1 MREKDNKVIQFKK
14 KKKGFFI
21 GGFVIVLLLGCVI
34 LFSCFHINQIEV
46 TGNKHYSTEQVK
58 NFVLENGYID
68 NSVLLMLKNKIKP
81 IDDIPFIA
89 KLDVE
94 YVNANKI
101 TITVYEKALAGCVEY
116 MNSYVYFDQDGYV
129 LEISQRKLEDAPCI
143 SGMSFE
149 TMELHEKLPIEDEE
163 RFKLILKLTQLI
175 QKYKLSIDSIRFTT
189 EGEIMLQHQDI
200 RIAIG
205 DGSIL
210 ERQLIDLDQI
220 LEGLKGKK
228 GTLDMRDFEIMNGK
242 ASFKQDLPE
251 APHDAKD
258 LENQDNPDDAN
269 DSSGADDLVGSD
281 NFAGSNT
288 TETADVPEE

>member
-1 MREKDNKVIQFKK
+1 MHEKASKVIQFKK
-14 KKKGFFI
+14 KKKGYLVGTSI
-21 GGFVIVLLLGCVI
+21 VIVLIALIL
-34 LFSCFHINQIEV
+34 LFSCFHIDQIEV
-46 TGNKHYSTEQVK
+46 TGNKHYTKEQVK
-58 NFVLENGYID
+58 DFVLENGYID

-81 IDDIPFIA
+81 IEDIPFIA

-101 TITVYEKALAGCVEY
+101 TITVYEKAMAGCVEY

-129 LEISQRKLEDAPCI
+129 LEISQRKLDDAPCV

-149 TMELHEKLPIEDEE
+149 TMELHEKLPIEDED

-175 QKYKLSIDSIRFTT
+175 QKYKLSIDAIRFTA
-189 EGEIMLQHQDI
+189 EGEIVLQHQNI
-200 RIAIG
+200 RVEIG

-242 ASFKQDLPE
+242 ASFKQDAEEVLDKPE
-251 APHDAKD
+251 KD
-258 LENQDNPDDAN
+258 DTSQTDEVRMPEKNEQ
-269 DSSGADDLVGSD
+269 
-281 NFAGSNT
+281 SNN
-288 TETADVPEE
+288 EEIN

>member
-14 KKKGFFI
+14 KKKGYFI
-21 GGFVIVLLLGCVI
+21 GSSIVIILLALI
-34 LFSCFHINQIEV
+34 LLFSCFHIDQIEV
-46 TGNKHYSTEQVK
+46 TGNKHYTKEQVK
-58 NFVLENGYID
+58 DFVLENGYID

-81 IDDIPFIA
+81 IENIPFVA

-101 TITVYEKALAGCVEY
+101 TITVYEKAMAGCVEY

-129 LEISQRKLEDAPCI
+129 LEISQRKLDDAPCI

-149 TMELHEKLPIEDEE
+149 TMELHEKLPIEDED

-175 QKYKLSIDSIRFTT
+175 QKYKLSIDAIRFTT
-189 EGEIMLQHQDI
+189 EGEIVLQHQNI
-200 RIAIG
+200 RIEIG

-242 ASFKQDLPE
+242 ASFKQETEKLPDGQE
-251 APHDAKD
+251 T
-258 LENQDNPDDAN
+258 DDALQM
-269 DSSGADDLVGSD
+269 DDVQMSEENKQSD
-281 NFAGSNT
+281 NG
-288 TETADVPEE
+288 ETD